1 MLTREELLKAKE
13 EIELLLAQFD
23 LRQYS
28 QKIIILF
35 DPDLTEGRIPFYSK
49 KEFYVNESEKDLKL
63 LIQLIE
69 SIYAK
74 KYGLYNSVMGN
85 RLVLMETFKVSL
97 VNTDDNDYKN
107 HKDFSVLQL
116 SDLSMNFD
124 KAIVQLSNFLETVPI
139 KANV

>member
-85 RLVLMETFKVSL
+85 RLMLMETFKVSL

>member
-139 KANV
+139 NANV

>member
-107 HKDFSVLQL
+107 HKEFSVLQL